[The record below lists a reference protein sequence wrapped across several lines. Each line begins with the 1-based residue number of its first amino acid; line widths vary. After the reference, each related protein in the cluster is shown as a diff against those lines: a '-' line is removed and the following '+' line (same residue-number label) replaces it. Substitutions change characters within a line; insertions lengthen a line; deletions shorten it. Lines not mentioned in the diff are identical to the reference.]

1 MRCDKR
7 FGSVFQIFVSF
18 RTLLLVCSKCIFFI
32 LLVSFH
38 CSTSTLYL
46 HHFQDY
52 VIYACRFTDW
62 FLSLLQFSI
71 FQVTFVSMR

>member
-7 FGSVFQIFVSF
+7 FGSVFQIFVSV
-18 RTLLLVCSKCIFFI
+18 RTLLLVCSKCIFI
-32 LLVSFH
+32 LLVYFH
-38 CSTSTLYL
+38 CSTSTLDLYQ
-46 HHFQDY
+46 FQDY
-52 VIYACRFTDW
+52 MIYACRFTDW